1 MSRVS
6 STPSGGDKRMPA
18 EVLGRGAFLGKDQG
32 FFCLFVFLFFH
43 DYKLLKVL
51 GLYFHP
57 LVVLGPAALS
67 RLLTP
72 KKGTGLFSSYT

>member
-1 MSRVS
+1 MLLCVCPILGLPGSHS
-6 STPSGGDKRMPA
+6 SHIHDCK
-18 EVLGRGAFLGKDQG
+18 VLK
-32 FFCLFVFLFFH
+32 V
-43 DYKLLKVL
+43 LKVL

-72 KKGTGLFSSYT
+72 KKGTRLFSSYT